1 MLRIKYLLK
10 GQSRATI
17 IHRPWERRKSCALAC
32 LGTHSSLVLFG
43 CLITGSRQ
51 SCTIVVSYLCY
62 QESFI
67 IQYYLVHVLSWFLST
82 IREQVNNKSHQEF
95 LYFNLLD
102 TLLCLDAMRITYN
115 LGQLPI
121 PKFTYW
127 VMLVVEEMFHIQ
139 VMRGTG
145 QHLPELILY
154 TRANTQESLWEDGP
168 HVSSMV
174 EHWRHNARDMVLAPT
189 WGRLPFP
196 PLSFPFFLWF
206 LWFLLE
212 SLISCSMSLWEPGIA
227 NHSHG
232 GRSAAHLAVPID
244 TGAAFYSAMHFAWK
258 DLCDGV
264 IFGHLKSNASF
275 LPPMVKT
282 KEKKREAIF

>member
-1 MLRIKYLLK
+1 M
-10 GQSRATI
+10 
-17 IHRPWERRKSCALAC
+17 
-32 LGTHSSLVLFG
+32 
-43 CLITGSRQ
+43 
-51 SCTIVVSYLCY
+51 
-62 QESFI
+62 
-67 IQYYLVHVLSWFLST
+67 LSWFLST

-174 EHWRHNARDMVLAPT
+174 EHWRHNARDGFGSHLRQVAFSPSFISIFLMVSMVST
-189 WGRLPFP
+189 WKSHQLLDV
-196 PLSFPFFLWF
+196 PLRARH
-206 LWFLLE
+206 
-212 SLISCSMSLWEPGIA
+212 C
-227 NHSHG
+227 
-232 GRSAAHLAVPID
+232 
-244 TGAAFYSAMHFAWK
+244 
-258 DLCDGV
+258 
-264 IFGHLKSNASF
+264 
-275 LPPMVKT
+275 
-282 KEKKREAIF
+282 

>member
-1 MLRIKYLLK
+1 
-10 GQSRATI
+10 
-17 IHRPWERRKSCALAC
+17 
-32 LGTHSSLVLFG
+32 
-43 CLITGSRQ
+43 
-51 SCTIVVSYLCY
+51 
-62 QESFI
+62 
-67 IQYYLVHVLSWFLST
+67 
-82 IREQVNNKSHQEF
+82 
-95 LYFNLLD
+95 
-102 TLLCLDAMRITYN
+102 
-115 LGQLPI
+115 
-121 PKFTYW
+121 
-127 VMLVVEEMFHIQ
+127 
-139 VMRGTG
+139 
-145 QHLPELILY
+145 
-154 TRANTQESLWEDGP
+154 
-168 HVSSMV
+168 MV

-212 SLISCSMSLWEPGIA
+212 SLNGLISCSMSLWEPGIA

-244 TGAAFYSAMHFAWK
+244 TGAAFYSAMHFARK

-282 KEKKREAIF
+282 KEKKKKKKRLFFKQQWTVIRVSLGFCCLNAAFTWGFVNQHRHLYTAASVCLQTALGYFVLLHLA

>member
-1 MLRIKYLLK
+1 MGKTKKLCTRLI
-10 GQSRATI
+10 
-17 IHRPWERRKSCALAC
+17 E
-32 LGTHSSLVLFG
+32 THSSLVLFG
-43 CLITGSRQ
+43 CLITSRQ

-62 QESFI
+62 QGSFI
-67 IQYYLVHVLSWFLST
+67 IRYHLVLVLSPFFST
-82 IREQVNNKSHQEF
+82 LREQVNNKSHQEF

-102 TLLCLDAMRITYN
+102 TLLRLDAVKITYK
-115 LGQLPI
+115 LGQLRI
-121 PKFTYW
+121 PKFAYW
-127 VMLVVEEMFHIQ
+127 VMLVVEEMFHIRCPGHERHW
-139 VMRGTG
+139 VT
-145 QHLPELILY
+145 PP
-154 TRANTQESLWEDGP
+154 RANLVHTCKYPGKFIGP
-168 HVSSMV
+168 HISSMV
-174 EHWRHNARDMVLAPT
+174 EHWRHNARDMVLAST

-196 PLSFPFFLWF
+196 PLSFPFFLGF

-212 SLISCSMSLWEPGIA
+212 SLNGLISCSMSLWEPGIA

-244 TGAAFYSAMHFAWK
+244 TRAAFYSAMHFAQK

-282 KEKKREAIF
+282 KEKKKRGYFINNNELWYE